1 MKDYV
6 LNKTPKPAS
15 NEIVWAFDLGKGS
28 IGEAVRRGNDFLHKA
43 SLLIPAEFA
52 ETKTAAGRRR
62 MWRTRQAHKAREQW
76 LNEVMRAAR
85 IEILK
90 GRQVGKVD
98 GKWIETAKGDYRLER
113 EFPPRE
119 FQKNKDGKL
128 EPVIYPDGK
137 AKDGAPAKTEEDFS
151 TCYNSALLRI
161 KLLCGDPDLKEWQI
175 FKAFHS
181 AIQKRGYGK
190 VPWAA
195 REAARYGMT
204 PEELEKKEKADLEK
218 KDPAYKQ
225 AVEAWPKFKQD
236 VQKLKLPFLEKIQPT
251 AAQRKERKLPD
262 DYYFV
267 PPCCYDAA
275 KMGLWNPKQP
285 DNFQERTTCLAQ
297 STRGVRFDRND
308 VEEEIRALIN
318 GAAQHY
324 QKLKNK
330 ADYLLYG
337 PAQESYASYKPELRE
352 IFKLREGG
360 ATDWQ
365 GVVGQKIP
373 RFENRIIA
381 KCALIPRLNVC
392 KLREGEKNQPHEK
405 SLVAVEV
412 AFLMKL
418 KNLRVQRPGG
428 NGWLSAGEIR
438 DILENPKRKDWKFTE
453 AALRK
458 FCDTIGA
465 RPLPGHEEVK
475 SPRFSGRSRFCRPAL
490 EVLKRLILSGKK
502 PSDFLREEI
511 ARLNGNKDP
520 LKGLIEADLKFI
532 GDMAAKNDTWEEIYI
547 PNQQLDA
554 LVELSNNS
562 AEAIT
567 RLIGQ
572 QNDPVVRHRLSV
584 FYKRLRELEQTTKSR
599 PNQVVLEFIREDF
612 MGKKAKLAYNSFL
625 KERAKDRIKYREQA
639 AQAGATEKS
648 AGLKLELL
656 CAQDGCCLYTNE
668 GLVPSKLEEYQIDHI
683 VPRSKGGPDAVVN
696 YVLTTQKA
704 NEAKADRTPYDWFH
718 QEMPDKWDAY
728 VNRVRA
734 RATHLRNKKV
744 QLLIALNAAEL
755 AERYTALAET
765 AWIAKL
771 AQAIVGL
778 HFGWRNGV
786 DENGNKRVT
795 VISGGLTGRIRRKYA
810 LNQIL
815 NPNAKTEEEAEKK
828 NRDDDRHHALDAMVI
843 SFIPSWVRD
852 AVKERFFRFPEP
864 IHQNAKGFFEKEIE
878 SVIPQF
884 LCFEK
889 SALAETIY
897 GREKGGMHLITQ
909 RVELKSLALKPISP
923 AKVKFDLDY
932 ALKQSQ
938 SIRDEKIKRLLREFL
953 GTKPDEAHWNEFCAN
968 LHLIQKNGSVGSKV
982 VNVKMNVGKADEFAD
997 LSKDHSGAWRKAK
1010 QGHKGQIVYIDAD
1023 GKPKIRPV
1031 YVFESQFKV
1040 GKEITEKGGKVYGFF
1055 RSGCLVQIDKP
1066 IAHDTT
1072 PLEPGVYRLNTIETV
1087 GRAKVTSASG
1097 QKSLPIAIAKF
1108 IEANLKPLHALE
1120 TLAALGKRE
1129 KDKKIAKKQ
1138 PR

>member
-1 MKDYV
+1 MKTYV
-6 LNKTPKPAS
+6 LKNKPEPAS
-15 NEIVWAFDLGKGS
+15 SEIVWAFDLGKGS
-28 IGEAVRRGNDFLHKA
+28 IGEAVRRGNEFLHKA

-76 LNEVMRAAR
+76 LEKVMRAAGV
-85 IEILK
+85 EVLK

-98 GKWIETAKGDYRLER
+98 GKWAEIAKGDPRLER
-113 EFPPRE
+113 EFP
-119 FQKNKDGKL
+119 
-128 EPVIYPDGK
+128 
-137 AKDGAPAKTEEDFS
+137 APGDD
-151 TCYNSALLRI
+151 TCYTSCLLRI
-161 KLLCGDPDLKEWQI
+161 KLLRGEKLEPWQV

-181 AIQKRGYGK
+181 AIQRRGYDK
-190 VPWAA
+190 DIPWKT
-195 REAARYGMT
+195 RESRNPKAKDGDDDDAGTEKRMHDF
-204 PEELEKKEKADLEK
+204 ELALEKMAPGKTAFHF
-218 KDPAYKQ
+218 PAY
-225 AVEAWPKFKQD
+225 F
-236 VQKLKLPFLEKIQPT
+236 
-251 AAQRKERKLPD
+251 
-262 DYYFV
+262 
-267 PPCCYDAA
+267 DAHE
-275 KMGLWNPKQP
+275 MGLWSP
-285 DNFQERTTCLAQ
+285 DKPDELKLRSDCHAKTTRNQIVPRKLA
-297 STRGVRFDRND
+297 
-308 VEEEIRALIN
+308 EAEIRQMVE
-318 GAAQHY
+318 GAAKHY
-324 QKLKNK
+324 PALAGK

-337 PAQESYASYKPELRE
+337 IAQQSYASYNPELRQK
-352 IFKLREGG
+352 FKLREGG
-360 ATDWQ
+360 VTDWQ

-381 KCALIPRLNVC
+381 KCALVPRLNVC
-392 KLREGEKNQPHEK
+392 KLREGEKGRPHEK

-428 NGWLSAGEIR
+428 NGWLSAKEIR
-438 DILENPKRKDWKFTE
+438 AILENPKRTDWKFTKS
-453 AALRK
+453 AWKKL
-458 FCDTIGA
+458 CVTIGA
-465 RPLPGHEEVK
+465 IPLPGHEEIE

-502 PSDFLREEI
+502 PSEFLQEEI

-520 LKGLIEADLKFI
+520 LKGLVEADLKFI
-532 GDMAAKNDTWEEIYI
+532 CDMATKNDVWEGIYI

-554 LVELSNNS
+554 LTELSNNS
-562 AEAIT
+562 DEAIT

-572 QNDPVVRHRLSV
+572 QNDPIVRHRLSV
-584 FYKRLRELEQTTKSR
+584 FYKRLRDLEQATKSR
-599 PNQVVLEFIREDF
+599 PDQVVLEFVREDF
-612 MGKKAKLAYNSFL
+612 MGKKAKIEYFSFI
-625 KERAKDRIKYREQA
+625 KRRAEERIKAREEA
-639 AQAGATEKS
+639 ANAGATEKS

-656 CAQDGCCLYTNE
+656 RAQDGRCLYTDE
-668 GLVPSKLEEYQIDHI
+668 GLVPSKLDEYQIEHI

-696 YVLTTQKA
+696 YVLTTQKT
-704 NEAKADRTPYDWFH
+704 NDAKANRTPYDWFH

-755 AERYTALAET
+755 ADKYTALAET

-778 HFGWRNGV
+778 HFGWRNGI

-852 AVKERFFRFPEP
+852 AMKEKFFRFPEP
-864 IHQNAKGFFEKEIE
+864 IHQNAKGFFEKEIAD
-878 SVIPQF
+878 VIPQF

-889 SALAETIY
+889 AVLAETIY
-897 GREKGGMHLITQ
+897 GRAKDGARFITQ

-932 ALKQSQ
+932 ALKQTQ
-938 SIRDEKIKRLLREFL
+938 SIRDEQIKCLLQKFL
-953 GTKPDEAHWNEFCAN
+953 GTKPDEAQWNEFCAN
-968 LHLIQKNGSVGSKV
+968 LHLLQKDDRDGSKV
-982 VNVKMNVGKADEFAD
+982 VSVKMNVGKADEFAD

-1031 YVFESQFKV
+1031 YVFESQYKV
-1040 GKEITEKGGKVYGFF
+1040 SNEITNKGGKVYGFF

-1087 GRAKVTSASG
+1087 GRAKVTSSSG

-1120 TLAALGKRE
+1120 TLAALGNRA
-1129 KDKKIAKKQ
+1129 KDRQIAKKQ
-1138 PR
+1138 AR